1 MKKLIDVVVDKILV
15 FLSNQNMSQ
24 YALAQK
30 SGLPLST
37 VKSIMQRRTKDI
49 NLQTLFQICV
59 GLDISPSEFLN
70 DKVFD
75 VQNLDL
81 E

>member
-1 MKKLIDVVVDKILV
+1 MGKLINVVVDKIL
-15 FLSNQNMSQ
+15 FYLNARNMSQ
-24 YALAQK
+24 YSLAQK

-49 NLQTLFQICV
+49 NLQTLFQICY
-59 GLDISPSEFLN
+59 GLEISPSEFLN
-70 DKVFD
+70 DKTFD
-75 VQNLDL
+75 IQQFDL

>member
-1 MKKLIDVVVDKILV
+1 MQKLIDAVVDKICFYLGKR
-15 FLSNQNMSQ
+15 NMSQ

-59 GLDISPSEFLN
+59 GLGISVSEFLD
-70 DKVFD
+70 DKIFD
-75 VQNLDL
+75 PQYLYL

>member
-1 MKKLIDVVVDKILV
+1 MQKLIDAVVDKICFYLGKR
-15 FLSNQNMSQ
+15 NMSQ

-59 GLDISPSEFLN
+59 GLGISVSVFLD
-70 DKVFD
+70 DKIFD
-75 VQNLDL
+75 PQNLYL

>member
-1 MKKLIDVVVDKILV
+1 MAKLINVVVDKIL
-15 FLSNQNMSQ
+15 FYLNARNMSQ
-24 YALAQK
+24 YSLAQK

-49 NLQTLFQICV
+49 NLQTLFQICY
-59 GLDISPSEFLN
+59 GLEISPSEFLN
-70 DKVFD
+70 DKTFD
-75 VQNLDL
+75 IQQLDL

>member
-1 MKKLIDVVVDKILV
+1 MQKLIDTVVDRIL
-15 FLSNQNMSQ
+15 FYLGQKNMSQ

-59 GLDISPSEFLN
+59 GFGISANEFLD
-70 DKVFD
+70 DKTFD
-75 VQNLDL
+75 PQNLDL

>member
-1 MKKLIDVVVDKILV
+1 MQKLINAVVDKICFYLEER
-15 FLSNQNMSQ
+15 NMSQ
-24 YALAQK
+24 YSLAQK

-49 NLQTLFQICV
+49 NLQTLFQICI
-59 GLDISPSEFLN
+59 GLGISVNEFLN
-70 DKVFD
+70 DKTFD
-75 VQNLDL
+75 PQNLDL

>member
-1 MKKLIDVVVDKILV
+1 MAKLINVVVDKIL
-15 FLSNQNMSQ
+15 FYLNARNMSQ
-24 YALAQK
+24 YSLAQK

-49 NLQTLFQICV
+49 NLQTLFQICY
-59 GLDISPSEFLN
+59 GLEISPSEFLN
-70 DKVFD
+70 DKAFD
-75 VQNLDL
+75 IQQLDL

>member
-1 MKKLIDVVVDKILV
+1 MQKLIDAVVDKICFYLGKR
-15 FLSNQNMSQ
+15 NMSQ

-59 GLDISPSEFLN
+59 GLGISVSEFLD
-70 DKVFD
+70 DKIFD
-75 VQNLDL
+75 PQNLYL

>member
-1 MKKLIDVVVDKILV
+1 MKKLIDVVVDRILKY
-15 FLSNQNMSQ
+15 LGEQNMTQ
-24 YALAQK
+24 YKLAQK

-49 NLQTLFQICV
+49 NMQTLFQICE
-59 GLDISPSEFLN
+59 GFGISVLEFL
-70 DKVFD
+70 DDEAFKPE
-75 VQNLDL
+75 NLDL